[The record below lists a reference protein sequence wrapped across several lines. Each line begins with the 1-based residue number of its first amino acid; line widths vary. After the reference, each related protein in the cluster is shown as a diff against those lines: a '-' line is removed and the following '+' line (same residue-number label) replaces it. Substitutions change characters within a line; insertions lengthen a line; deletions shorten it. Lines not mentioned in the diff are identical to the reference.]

1 MPLLRDP
8 PHPAPL
14 DNVNKDLVSRAKR
27 MGFFDSHIADLVSTT
42 EDAIRA
48 HRKSFGIT
56 PFVKRID
63 TLAAEYPAHT
73 NYLYTTYN
81 ASEHNV

>member
-1 MPLLRDP
+1 
-8 PHPAPL
+8 
-14 DNVNKDLVSRAKR
+14 
-27 MGFFDSHIADLVSTT
+27 MGFSNSHIADLVSTI
-42 EDAIRA
+42 EDAVQA
-48 HRKSFGIT
+48 HRKSFEIM
-56 PFVKRID
+56 PFVKQID